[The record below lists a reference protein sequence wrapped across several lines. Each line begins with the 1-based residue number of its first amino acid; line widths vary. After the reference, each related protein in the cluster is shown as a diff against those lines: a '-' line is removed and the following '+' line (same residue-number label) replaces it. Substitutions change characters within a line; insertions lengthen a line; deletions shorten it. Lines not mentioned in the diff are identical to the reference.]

1 MQFSQTTTR
10 KAAGQLILRASIKL
24 ALLAAA
30 SAAAAQEATNAEPL
44 EEIVVTATGTHIA
57 GFDAPTPR
65 TTVSDEQL
73 KQKAVERVSDLII
86 DIPAFAANQNIGQTN
101 VPVGASNFDLRGL
114 GPARTLLL
122 IDGRRVAPTE
132 PSGTID
138 TNIIPVGLIKNLE
151 IVTGGASAAYGSDA
165 VSGVVNITLDDK
177 YEGVKGDV
185 RYGISMYDDNKSP
198 GATLTA
204 GHSFMESRL
213 HLVGSLDYFKDD
225 GQLSQ
230 SSRPWGRASYA
241 LITNPKGPPTR
252 IIAADAT
259 FSQLTNGGV
268 AALSNP
274 VALRGI
280 QFGPGGTVLPFQY
293 GTDVGTLFM
302 IGGDGGTMAG
312 NANVMPQ
319 IERKSA
325 FERTSFDITDKV
337 SVFADAL
344 FADIDTYSDSAYAST
359 NRAALSIAL
368 DNAFL
373 PTQVH
378 DLMVANH
385 VSTFAL
391 GRILQEEGTTN
402 TTTNNKVQRY
412 GFGFKGDFGTTW
424 HWDTTAQFS
433 KTNYYRYDGN
443 NEDTVRFGLGVDSVI
458 NPATGQPICRSLL
471 KNPASTNPDIAN
483 CVPINVFGNGSI
495 SQQALSY
502 FTGTAWLN
510 SEQKQNLF
518 SANLNGKP
526 FDTWAGAVS
535 MAVGAEYRKDTINA
549 SSDPVSQQVVNP
561 STIGA
566 WYAVNPKPLNGSVN
580 VKEGYVETDIPL
592 LHDLPLARSMDVD
605 GALRLTDYSSS
616 GRVTTWKGGLNYSPT
631 NDLRI
636 RATISRDIRAPS
648 VNELFSGTNQFVTN
662 VIDPRNNSNPVVP
675 LLTGGNPNLTPEI
688 SKAWTA
694 GLVYQPSWLD
704 GFRASVDYYSFR
716 ITNAITSLSIQQ
728 IVDGCFKFNQP
739 LLCQQITQ
747 SAAGTITSVSGTL
760 LNAAASTSNGT
771 DIELGYVHPV
781 GTGKLDFRLLGSFVN
796 QLTTTINGV
805 TTDIVNQLGSI
816 SSGGIPKWRFVNSL
830 HYIGQTYS
838 GGVTVRYIDHGQYL
852 TTYVQ
857 GIDINNDSIAS
868 RTYVDLDLAR
878 NLGEGFQVYAKINN
892 LFNIFPP
899 AAPSPI
905 TEPNYFGG
913 AYADRIGRFYIVGV
927 RFQF

>member
-1 MQFSQTTTR
+1 MQFSRTTTR
-10 KAAGQLILRASIKL
+10 NGSGQLALRASIKL

-30 SAAAAQEATNAEPL
+30 SAAGAQEATTAEPL
-44 EEIVVTATGTHIA
+44 EEVVVTATGTHIA

-73 KQKAVERVSDLII
+73 KQKAVDRVSDLII

-122 IDGRRVAPTE
+122 LDGRRVAPTE
-132 PSGTID
+132 PTGTID
-138 TNIIPVGLIKNLE
+138 TNIIPVGLIKSLE

-204 GHSFMESRL
+204 GRSFDDGRL

-225 GQLSQ
+225 GQLRQ
-230 SSRPWGRASYA
+230 STRPWGRSNYA
-241 LITNPKGPPTR
+241 LITNPAGRPSR
-252 IIAADAT
+252 LMAAGAT

-268 AALSNP
+268 AALTNP

-280 QFGPGGTVLPFQY
+280 QFGPGGTVLPFNY
-293 GTDVGTLFM
+293 GKDVGTQFM
-302 IGGDGGTMAG
+302 VGGDGATMTG
-312 NANVMPQ
+312 NANIMPQ

-325 FERTSFDITDKV
+325 FERVSFDITDKV
-337 SVFADAL
+337 RVFADAL

-359 NRAALSIAL
+359 NRGALAIAL

-373 PTQVH
+373 PAQVRN
-378 DLMVANH
+378 LMVANH
-385 VSTFAL
+385 ATTFAL
-391 GRILQEEGTTN
+391 GRIIQEEGTTN
-402 TTTNNKVQRY
+402 TTTNDKVQRY
-412 GFGFKGDFGTTW
+412 GLGVQGEFGDTW
-424 HWDTTAQFS
+424 HWDATGQFS
-433 KTNYYRYDGN
+433 KNNYHRYDGN
-443 NEDTVRFGLGVDSVI
+443 NDNTVRFGLGVDSVI
-458 NPATGQPICRSLL
+458 NPATGQPICRALL
-471 KNPASTNPDIAN
+471 KNPTSTNPDIAN

-495 SQQALSY
+495 SPQALSY

-510 SEQKQNLF
+510 SQQKQSLF
-518 SANLNGKP
+518 SVNLDGKP
-526 FDTWAGAVS
+526 FNTWAGAVS
-535 MAVGAEYRKDTINA
+535 MAVGGEYRKDTIGA
-549 SSDPVSQQVVNP
+549 AADAVSQQVVSP

-566 WYAVNPKPLNGSVN
+566 WYATDPKPLSGSVN
-580 VKEGYVETDIPL
+580 VKEGYLEADIPL
-592 LHDLPLARSMDVD
+592 LHDLPLAQSMDVD
-605 GALRLTDYSSS
+605 GAIRLTDYSTS
-616 GRVTTWKGGLNYSPT
+616 GRVTTWKGGLNYSPIA
-631 NDLRI
+631 DLRI

-648 VNELFSGTNQFVTN
+648 VNELYSGTNQFVNN

-694 GLVYQPSWLD
+694 GLVYQPAWLE
-704 GFRASVDYYSFR
+704 GFRASIDYYSFR

-728 IVDGCFKFNQP
+728 IVDGCFKFNQT
-739 LLCQQITQ
+739 LLCKQINQ
-747 SAAGTITSVSGTL
+747 NAAGTITSVTGTL

-771 DIELGYVHPV
+771 DIELGYGHPL
-781 GTGKLDFRLLGSFVN
+781 GTGKLDLRLLGNYVN
-796 QLTTTINGV
+796 QLTTTINSV
-805 TTDIVNQLGSI
+805 TTDTVGQLGSI
-816 SSGGIPKWRFVNSL
+816 ASGGIPKWRFVGSA
-830 HYIGQTYS
+830 HYIGRLYT
-838 GGVTVRYIDHGQYL
+838 GGVTVRYVDHGKYL

-857 GIDINNDSIAS
+857 GIDIDNNSIAS
-868 RTYVDLDLAR
+868 RTYVDLDMSR
-878 NLGEGFQVYAKINN
+878 YVGRGFQVYAKINN
-892 LFNIFPP
+892 VFNVFPP
-899 AAPSPI
+899 LAPSPI
-905 TEPNYFGG
+905 TEPTYSGG
-913 AYADRIGRFYIVGV
+913 AYADRIGRFYIVGA